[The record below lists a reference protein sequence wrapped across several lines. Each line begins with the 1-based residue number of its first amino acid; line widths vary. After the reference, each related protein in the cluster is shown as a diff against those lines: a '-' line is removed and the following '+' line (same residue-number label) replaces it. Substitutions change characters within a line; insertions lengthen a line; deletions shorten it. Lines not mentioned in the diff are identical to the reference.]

1 MKFINIYKQIL
12 KGLILS
18 VFIGSLANAGQC
30 DTRLFSV
37 TADSSLTIGDMVDNL
52 ADTCGLSV
60 IVKDEAAKMRMNKK
74 LYYVKLKNATMR
86 TFLNT
91 VLKDNDLHYS
101 IEGNKLTIAYLITK
115 TFRVHYVSGRR
126 VGKSNAGVT
135 IAGGGSS
142 SDSSSS
148 GSSNASTTVM
158 GGGSSSTT
166 GISIESND
174 EFMFWKNIGDEV
186 QRVLVSAGDGSTHYA
201 KTSDKSWVGP
211 DGQVWEYNPVAPIV
225 NPEAGMITVTGTP
238 AQIEKV
244 AKYIDTLSTQIKKQ
258 VLIDVR
264 IMSVT
269 FDDSRTTGIDW
280 NQIYNL
286 QNVGVTTLGYSLNKV
301 ATGTYTSALTGGFS
315 EFTPGTNVR
324 DVWYETDA
332 SGTTTRKTENYI
344 KGSDNGGGL
353 IATGSVEVSD
363 VIKFLSTQGNVKN
376 ISSPRVMTLNNQPAL
391 ISVGKELFYKI
402 TTASTTSSGG
412 GSTAAQGETINS
424 VFAGIL
430 LDITPE
436 IDDNGMITLKINPSI
451 SDTIN
456 ATTSTD
462 GKRTMPPDLVR
473 RQMASVI
480 KVKDGEHAIL
490 GGLISSKEGIES
502 NKVPILGDIPI
513 ISYAFNREKNIKT
526 TEELVL
532 IITPHIV
539 ETPKDALMKDLGYS
553 ILNEK

>member
-1 MKFINIYKQIL
+1 MTFISIGKKISKSL
-12 KGLILS
+12 VLFVLIN
-18 VFIGSLANAGQC
+18 SLANAGQC

-37 TADSSLTIGDMVDNL
+37 TADSSLTIGDMIDNL

-74 LYYVKLKNATMR
+74 LYYVKLKNSTMR
-86 TFLNT
+86 SFLNT

-101 IEGNKLTIAYLITK
+101 LEGNKLTISYLITK
-115 TFRVHYVSGRR
+115 TFRVHYIAGNR

-135 IAGGGSS
+135 IIAGGSGAGTSTSGSSSSQSSTTTFGGGSES
-142 SDSSSS
+142 S
-148 GSSNASTTVM
+148 
-158 GGGSSSTT
+158 T

-174 EFMFWKNIGDEV
+174 EFLFWSNIGTEI
-186 QRVLVSAGDGSTHYA
+186 QRVLVSAGDGSTHFA

-211 DGQVWEYNPVAPIV
+211 DGQVWEYNPIAPIV
-225 NPEAGMITVTGTP
+225 NAEAGMITVTGTP
-238 AQIEKV
+238 AQIDKV
-244 AKYIDTLSTQIKKQ
+244 AKYIDTLTNQLKKQ

-264 IMSVT
+264 IMSVN

-280 NQIYNL
+280 SQIFSLGNL
-286 QNVGVTTLGYSLNKV
+286 KV
-301 ATGTYTSALTGGFS
+301 STSIDTGTNLLATKLENGMPTEWSR
-315 EFTPGTNVR
+315 GTEHF
-324 DVWYETDA
+324 DGAE
-332 SGTTTRKTENYI
+332 I
-344 KGSDNGGGL
+344 F
-353 IATGSVEVSD
+353 ATGSVDVSD
-363 VIKFLSTQGNVKN
+363 IIKFLGTQGNVRN

-402 TTASTTSSGG
+402 TTASTTASGG
-412 GSTAAQGETINS
+412 GSTSAQGEEINS

-456 ATTSTD
+456 TTLSSD
-462 GKRTMPPDLVR
+462 GKRSMPPDLVR
-473 RQMASVI
+473 RQLASVI
-480 KVKDGEHAIL
+480 KVKNGEHAIL

-513 ISYAFNREKNIKT
+513 LGYAFSRDKNIKT

-539 ETPKDALMKDLGYS
+539 ETPKDNLMKDLGYS
-553 ILNEK
+553 KLNEK

>member
-115 TFRVHYVSGRR
+115 TFRVHYISGDR
-126 VGKSNAGVT
+126 VGKSNAHVT
-135 IAGGGSS
+135 IANSNNS
-142 SDSSSS
+142 VSS
-148 GSSNASTTVM
+148 GTSTS
-158 GGGSSSTT
+158 GSTGTASSTSGEPTSGT
-166 GISIESND
+166 GMSIETND
-174 EFMFWKNIGDEV
+174 EFLFWNTVGKEI
-186 QRVLVSAGDGSTHYA
+186 QRILVGAGDGSTHYT
-201 KTSDKSWVGP
+201 KTSDNSWVGP

-238 AQIEKV
+238 TQIEKV
-244 AKYIDTLSTQIKKQ
+244 TQYVDTLTKQLKKQ

-264 IMSVT
+264 IMSVN
-269 FDDSRTTGIDW
+269 FDDSKTTGIDW
-280 NQIYNL
+280 SQIYNL
-286 QNVGVTTLGYSLNKV
+286 QNMSVNTLVSATRNISDITNEVG
-301 ATGTYTSALTGGFS
+301 TGIDT
-315 EFTPGTNVR
+315 
-324 DVWYETDA
+324 W
-332 SGTTTRKTENYI
+332 TRVK
-344 KGSDNGGGL
+344 NGGNMNEQA
-353 IATGSVEVSD
+353 IVASGSVEVSD
-363 VIKFLSTQGNVKN
+363 IVKFLGTQGNVKS
-376 ISSPRVMTLNNQPAL
+376 ISSPRIMTLNNQPAL

-402 TTASTTSSGG
+402 KSSTTLSGG
-412 GSTAAQGETINS
+412 SGGTSAAAQGEMIDS
-424 VFAGIL
+424 VFAGVL

-436 IDDNGMITLKINPSI
+436 IDDNGMITLKINPSV

-456 ATTSTD
+456 TTTSGD
-462 GKRTMPPDLVR
+462 GTRTMPPDLVR
-473 RQMASVI
+473 RQIASVI
-480 KVKDGEHAIL
+480 RVKDGEHAIL

-513 ISYAFNREKNIKT
+513 LGYAFNREKNIKT

-532 IITPHIV
+532 IITPHII
-539 ETPKDALMKDLGYS
+539 ETPKDDLMKDLGYS

>member
-1 MKFINIYKQIL
+1 MKFISIGKKIS
-12 KGLILS
+12 KGLIIFAL
-18 VFIGSLANAGQC
+18 INSLANAGQC

-37 TADSSLTIGDMVDNL
+37 TADSSLTIGDMIDNL

-101 IEGNKLTIAYLITK
+101 IEGNKLTISYLITK
-115 TFRVHYVSGRR
+115 TFRVHYISGNR

-135 IAGGGSS
+135 IIAGGNGTGTSTSGSS
-142 SDSSSS
+142 SSQ
-148 GSSNASTTVM
+148 STTTTM
-158 GGGSSSTT
+158 GGGSESHT

-174 EFMFWKNIGDEV
+174 EFLFWKNIGLEI
-186 QRVLVSAGDGSTHYA
+186 QRILVSAGDGSIHFA

-225 NPEAGMITVTGTP
+225 NAEAGMITVTGTP
-238 AQIEKV
+238 AQIDRV
-244 AKYIDTLSTQIKKQ
+244 AKYIDTLTNQLNKQ

-264 IMSVT
+264 IMSVK
-269 FDDSRTTGIDW
+269 FDDSKTTGIDW
-280 NQIYNL
+280 SQIYSL
-286 QNVGVTTLGYSLNKV
+286 QNLAVNTTLEAARNIYPTKV
-301 ATGTYTSALTGGFS
+301 ENNIITEWARDEASNPAGASVFATG
-315 EFTPGTNVR
+315 NVNVA
-324 DVWYETDA
+324 DIV
-332 SGTTTRKTENYI
+332 
-344 KGSDNGGGL
+344 
-353 IATGSVEVSD
+353 
-363 VIKFLSTQGNVKN
+363 KFLGTQGDVRS

-402 TTASTTSSGG
+402 TAASTTASGG
-412 GSTAAQGETINS
+412 GSTSAQGEEINS

-456 ATTSTD
+456 TTSSTD

-473 RQMASVI
+473 RQLASVI
-480 KVKDGEHAIL
+480 KVKNGEHAIL
-490 GGLISSKEGIES
+490 GGLISSKEGVES

-513 ISYAFNREKNIKT
+513 LNYAFKREKNIKT

-539 ETPKDALMKDLGYS
+539 ETPKDTLMKDLGYS
-553 ILNEK
+553 KLNEK

>member
-1 MKFINIYKQIL
+1 MKLISISKQIL
-12 KGLILS
+12 KGF
-18 VFIGSLANAGQC
+18 VFFALMSNLANAGQC

-60 IVKDEAAKMRMNKK
+60 IVKDEAAKLRMNKK

-86 TFLNT
+86 SFLNT
-91 VLKDNDLHYS
+91 VLKDNDLYYS
-101 IEGNKLTIAYLITK
+101 IEGNKLTISYLITK
-115 TFRVHYVSGRR
+115 TFRVHYIAGNRI
-126 VGKSNAGVT
+126 GKSNAHVT
-135 IAGGGSS
+135 IANSNSGTSATTTGGSNGS
-142 SDSSSS
+142 ASASSS
-148 GSSNASTTVM
+148 GGAESR
-158 GGGSSSTT
+158 T

-174 EFMFWKNIGDEV
+174 EFLFWSSIGAEI
-186 QRVLVSAGDGSTHYA
+186 QRVLVSAGDGSTHYS

-211 DGQVWEYNPVAPIV
+211 DGQIWEYNPVAPIV
-225 NPEAGMITVTGTP
+225 NAEAGMITVTGTP
-238 AQIEKV
+238 SQIDKV
-244 AKYIDTLSTQIKKQ
+244 TKYIDTLSTQIKKQ

-264 IMSVT
+264 IMSVN

-280 NQIYNL
+280 SQIYSLGNL
-286 QNVGVTTLGYSLNKV
+286 KV
-301 ATGTYTSALTGGFS
+301 ATTLEAGQNIY
-315 EFTPGTNVR
+315 
-324 DVWYETDA
+324 A
-332 SGTTTRKTENYI
+332 SKLESGVPTEWTLDPAFNMQGAEI
-344 KGSDNGGGL
+344 F
-353 IATGSVEVSD
+353 AFGSVD
-363 VIKFLSTQGNVKN
+363 VADIIKFLGTQGNVKN

-402 TTASTTSSGG
+402 TTASTTASGG
-412 GSTAAQGETINS
+412 GSTSAQGETIDS

-456 ATTSTD
+456 TTTSSD

-490 GGLISSKEGIES
+490 GGLISTKEGIES
-502 NKVPILGDIPI
+502 NKVPLLGDIPI
-513 ISYAFNREKNIKT
+513 LGYAFKREKNIKT

-539 ETPKDALMKDLGYS
+539 ETPKDALMKDLGYD

>member
-18 VFIGSLANAGQC
+18 IFIGSMANAGQC

-91 VLKDNDLHYS
+91 VLKDNDLFYS
-101 IEGNKLTIAYLITK
+101 IEGNKLTISYLITK
-115 TFRVHYVSGRR
+115 TFRVHYIAGNRI
-126 VGKSNAGVT
+126 GKSNAGVT
-135 IAGGGSS
+135 IIAGSS
-142 SDSSSS
+142 ESSS
-148 GSSNASTTVM
+148 GSSSSGTQSSSV
-158 GGGSSSTT
+158 GGGSSANT
-166 GISIESND
+166 GISIESNN
-174 EFMFWKNIGDEV
+174 EFLFWSNIGTEI
-186 QRVLVSAGDGSTHYA
+186 QRILISAGDGSTHFA

-238 AQIEKV
+238 AQIDKV
-244 AKYIDTLSTQIKKQ
+244 AKYIDTLTSQIKKQ
-258 VLIDVR
+258 VMIDVR
-264 IMSVT
+264 IMSVN
-269 FDDSRTTGIDW
+269 FDNSSTTGIDW
-280 NQIYNL
+280 SQIYSL
-286 QNVGVTTLGYSLNKV
+286 QNMAISTTLEASRNIYPTEITNNIITKWDRNSSAHPEGASV
-301 ATGTYTSALTGGFS
+301 FATG
-315 EFTPGTNVR
+315 NV
-324 DVWYETDA
+324 E
-332 SGTTTRKTENYI
+332 I
-344 KGSDNGGGL
+344 SD
-353 IATGSVEVSD
+353 IV
-363 VIKFLSTQGNVKN
+363 KFLGTQGNVKN

-402 TTASTTSSGG
+402 TTASTSASGG
-412 GSTAAQGETINS
+412 GSTSAQGETIDS

-436 IDDNGMITLKINPSI
+436 IDDSGMITLKINPSV
-451 SDTIN
+451 SDTIS

-490 GGLISSKEGIES
+490 GGLISTKEGVQS

-513 ISYAFNREKNIKT
+513 ISYAFKRDVNIQT

-532 IITPHIV
+532 IITPHVI

>member
-1 MKFINIYKQIL
+1 MKFINIGKTIF
-12 KGLILS
+12 KGLIIFALMS
-18 VFIGSLANAGQC
+18 SMADAGQC
-30 DTRLFSV
+30 ETRLFSV

-60 IVKDEAAKMRMNKK
+60 IVKDEAAKLRMNKK

-115 TFRVHYVSGRR
+115 TFRVHYISGDR
-126 VGKSNAGVT
+126 VGKSNAHVT
-135 IAGGGSS
+135 IANSNNS
-142 SDSSSS
+142 ASS
-148 GSSNASTTVM
+148 GTSTSSTSSTASTSGEPTS
-158 GGGSSSTT
+158 GT
-166 GISIESND
+166 GMSIQTND
-174 EFMFWKNIGDEV
+174 EFLFWNTVGKEI
-186 QRVLVSAGDGSTHYA
+186 QRILVGAGDGSTHYT
-201 KTSDKSWVGP
+201 KTSDNSWVGP
-211 DGQVWEYNPVAPIV
+211 DGQIWEYNPVAPIV

-238 AQIEKV
+238 TQIEKV
-244 AKYIDTLSTQIKKQ
+244 TQYVDTLTKQLKKQ

-264 IMSVT
+264 ILSVN

-280 NQIYNL
+280 SQIYNL
-286 QNVGVTTLGYSLNKV
+286 QNVSVSTLATANKHI
-301 ATGTYTSALTGGFS
+301 
-315 EFTPGTNVR
+315 
-324 DVWYETDA
+324 A
-332 SGTTTRKTENYI
+332 SGTYEIGTGITEFGFGDSNDQ
-344 KGSDNGGGL
+344 GSAI
-353 IATGSVEVSD
+353 IATGSVSVTD
-363 VIKFLSTQGNVKN
+363 IVKFLGTQGNVKS
-376 ISSPRVMTLNNQPAL
+376 ISSPRIMTLNNQPAL

-402 TTASTTSSGG
+402 KSSTTSSSGG
-412 GSTAAQGETINS
+412 GSTAAEGEMIDS
-424 VFAGIL
+424 VFAGVL

-456 ATTSTD
+456 STTSGD
-462 GKRTMPPDLVR
+462 GTRTMPPDLVR
-473 RQMASVI
+473 RQIASVI

-502 NKVPILGDIPI
+502 SKVPILGDIPI
-513 ISYAFNREKNIKT
+513 LSYAFNRKVNTKT

-532 IITPHIV
+532 IITPHII

>member
-1 MKFINIYKQIL
+1 MKFINISKIIL
-12 KGLILS
+12 KGLIIFTLMN
-18 VFIGSLANAGQC
+18 SLGNAGQC

-60 IVKDEAAKMRMNKK
+60 IVKDEAARLRMNKK

-101 IEGNKLTIAYLITK
+101 IEGNKLTISYLITK
-115 TFRVHYVSGRR
+115 TFRVHYIAGNRI
-126 VGKSNAGVT
+126 GKSNAGVT
-135 IAGGGSS
+135 VIAGGSSESS
-142 SDSSSS
+142 STPSSSS
-148 GSSNASTTVM
+148 SSASTNTL
-158 GGGSSSTT
+158 GGGAASHT
-166 GISIESND
+166 GINIESND
-174 EFMFWKNIGDEV
+174 EFLFWKNIGDEV
-186 QRVLVSAGDGSTHYA
+186 QRILVSAGDGSTHFA

-238 AQIEKV
+238 AQIDRV
-244 AKYIDTLSTQIKKQ
+244 AKYIDTLATQIKKQ

-264 IMSVT
+264 IMSVN

-280 NQIYNL
+280 SQIYNL
-286 QNVGVTTLGYSLNKV
+286 QNMSVNTLAAASQNISGGK
-301 ATGTYTSALTGGFS
+301 YTIGSGFTEFGFGSSQDQGGAI
-315 EFTPGTNVR
+315 V
-324 DVWYETDA
+324 
-332 SGTTTRKTENYI
+332 
-344 KGSDNGGGL
+344 
-353 IATGSVEVSD
+353 ATGSVEVSD
-363 VIKFLSTQGNVKN
+363 IIKFLGTQGNVKN

-402 TTASTTSSGG
+402 TTASTAASGG
-412 GSTAAQGETINS
+412 GSTSAQGEEINS

-451 SDTIN
+451 SDTVE
-456 ATTSTD
+456 TTTTGS
-462 GKRTMPPDLVR
+462 GSRTMPPDLVR

-490 GGLISSKEGIES
+490 GGLISSKEGVES

-513 ISYAFNREKNIKT
+513 LSYAFKRDKNIKT

-532 IITPHIV
+532 IITPHII

>member
-1 MKFINIYKQIL
+1 MKFISIKKIF
-12 KGLILS
+12 KGLFLCALIANT
-18 VFIGSLANAGQC
+18 ANAGQC

-101 IEGNKLTIAYLITK
+101 IEGNKLTISYLITK
-115 TFRVHYVSGRR
+115 TFRVHYISGNR

-135 IAGGGSS
+135 IIAGGSGAGTST
-142 SDSSSS
+142 S
-148 GSSNASTTVM
+148 GSGSNQSSTTTM
-158 GGGSSSTT
+158 GGGSESHT

-174 EFMFWKNIGDEV
+174 EFLFWKNIGTEV
-186 QRVLVSAGDGSTHYA
+186 QRVLVSAGDGSTHFA

-225 NPEAGMITVTGTP
+225 NAEAGMITVTGTT
-238 AQIEKV
+238 AQIDKV
-244 AKYIDTLSTQIKKQ
+244 AKYIDTLTSQLKKQ

-264 IMSVT
+264 ILSVN

-280 NQIYNL
+280 SQIYSL
-286 QNVGVTTLGYSLNKV
+286 QNLAVNTTLEAAKNIYPTKLENNIITEWARDVSGNPAGASV
-301 ATGTYTSALTGGFS
+301 FATG
-315 EFTPGTNVR
+315 NV
-324 DVWYETDA
+324 
-332 SGTTTRKTENYI
+332 N
-344 KGSDNGGGL
+344 
-353 IATGSVEVSD
+353 VSD
-363 VIKFLSTQGNVKN
+363 IVKFLGTQGNVRN
-376 ISSPRVMTLNNQPAL
+376 VSSPRVMTLNNQPAL

-412 GSTAAQGETINS
+412 GSTSAQGEEINS

-456 ATTSTD
+456 TTLSSD

-473 RQMASVI
+473 RQLASVI
-480 KVKDGEHAIL
+480 KVKNGEHAIL
-490 GGLISSKEGIES
+490 GGLISTKEGIES

-513 ISYAFNREKNIKT
+513 LSYAFKRDKNIKT

-532 IITPHIV
+532 VITPHIV
-539 ETPKDALMKDLGYS
+539 ETPKDDLMKDLGYTH
-553 ILNEK
+553 LNEK

>member
-1 MKFINIYKQIL
+1 MKFVNISKIIL
-12 KGLILS
+12 KGLIIFTLMN
-18 VFIGSLANAGQC
+18 SLGNAGQC

-60 IVKDEAAKMRMNKK
+60 IVKDEAAKLRMNKK

-115 TFRVHYVSGRR
+115 TFRVHYISGNRI
-126 VGKSNAGVT
+126 GKSNAGVT
-135 IAGGGSS
+135 VIAGGSS
-142 SDSSSS
+142 ESTTGASSSS
-148 GSSNASTTVM
+148 S
-158 GGGSSSTT
+158 SSSTNTLGGGAASHT
-166 GISIESND
+166 GINIESSND
-174 EFMFWKNIGDEV
+174 FLFWKNIGDEI
-186 QRVLVSAGDGSTHYA
+186 QRILVSAGDGSTHYA

-211 DGQVWEYNPVAPIV
+211 DGQVWEYNPIAPIV

-264 IMSVT
+264 IMSVN

-280 NQIYNL
+280 SQIYSL
-286 QNVGVTTLGYSLNKV
+286 QNLAVSTSLNSAKNLFTTKLTNGIPTEWSRDLTGDNFDGAEV
-301 ATGTYTSALTGGFS
+301 FATG
-315 EFTPGTNVR
+315 N
-324 DVWYETDA
+324 
-332 SGTTTRKTENYI
+332 
-344 KGSDNGGGL
+344 
-353 IATGSVEVSD
+353 VEVSD
-363 VIKFLSTQGNVKN
+363 IIKFLGTQGNVKS

-402 TTASTTSSGG
+402 TTASTAASGG
-412 GSTAAQGETINS
+412 GSTSAQGEEINS

-451 SDTIN
+451 SDTIE
-456 ATTSTD
+456 TTTTGS
-462 GKRTMPPDLVR
+462 GSRTMPPDLVR

-480 KVKDGEHAIL
+480 KVKNGEHAIL

-513 ISYAFNREKNIKT
+513 LSYAFKRDKNIKT

-532 IITPHIV
+532 IITPHII

>member
-1 MKFINIYKQIL
+1 MKFINMNKRIF
-12 KGLILS
+12 KGLIIFAIMS
-18 VFIGSLANAGQC
+18 SLANAGQC

-60 IVKDEAAKMRMNKK
+60 IVKDEAAKLRMNKK

-115 TFRVHYVSGRR
+115 TFRVHYIAGNRI
-126 VGKSNAGVT
+126 GKSNAGVT
-135 IAGGGSS
+135 IIAGSSESSSSSSGGGSATNVGGGSS
-142 SDSSSS
+142 A
-148 GSSNASTTVM
+148 N
-158 GGGSSSTT
+158 T
-166 GISIESND
+166 GISIESNN
-174 EFMFWKNIGDEV
+174 EFLFWKNIGDEI
-186 QRVLVSAGDGSTHYA
+186 QRILISAGDGSTHFA

-258 VLIDVR
+258 VMIDVR
-264 IMSVT
+264 IMSVN
-269 FDDSRTTGIDW
+269 FDDSKTTGIDW
-280 NQIYNL
+280 SQIYNL
-286 QNVGVTTLGYSLNKV
+286 QSLSVNSTLEAARNIYPTKITEGIVTEWARDEKSNPAGASV
-301 ATGTYTSALTGGFS
+301 FATG
-315 EFTPGTNVR
+315 
-324 DVWYETDA
+324 
-332 SGTTTRKTENYI
+332 K
-344 KGSDNGGGL
+344 
-353 IATGSVEVSD
+353 VEVSD
-363 VIKFLSTQGNVKN
+363 IVRFLGTQGNVKN

-402 TTASTTSSGG
+402 TTASTSASGG
-412 GSTAAQGETINS
+412 GSTSATGETVDS

-451 SDTIN
+451 SDTVN
-456 ATTSTD
+456 STVSGD
-462 GKRTMPPDLVR
+462 GTRKMPPDLVR
-473 RQMASVI
+473 RQLASVI

-502 NKVPILGDIPI
+502 SKVPILGDIPI
-513 ISYAFNREKNIKT
+513 ISYAFKKEVNTKT

-532 IITPHIV
+532 IITPHII

>member
-1 MKFINIYKQIL
+1 MKLISISKQIL
-12 KGLILS
+12 KGFVFFALI
-18 VFIGSLANAGQC
+18 GNLANAGQC

-60 IVKDEAAKMRMNKK
+60 IVKDEAAKLRMNKK

-91 VLKDNDLHYS
+91 VLKDNDLFYS
-101 IEGNKLTIAYLITK
+101 IEGNKLTISYLITK
-115 TFRVHYVSGRR
+115 TFRVHYIAGNRT
-126 VGKSNAGVT
+126 GKSNAGVT

-148 GSSNASTTVM
+148 SNSSSSNGSTTVM
-158 GGGSSSTT
+158 GGSSSSTT

-174 EFMFWKNIGDEV
+174 EFLFWSSIGAEI
-186 QRVLVSAGDGSTHYA
+186 QRVLVSAGDGSTHFA

-238 AQIEKV
+238 AQIDKV
-244 AKYIDTLSTQIKKQ
+244 AQYIDTLTTQIKKQ

-264 IMSVT
+264 ILSVN
-269 FDDSRTTGIDW
+269 FDDSKTTGIDW
-280 NQIYNL
+280 SQIYNL
-286 QNVGVTTLGYSLNKV
+286 QNLSVNTL
-301 ATGTYTSALTGGFS
+301 ATASKNITGG
-315 EFTPGTNVR
+315 EYTIGTGITKFTT
-324 DVWYETDA
+324 
-332 SGTTTRKTENYI
+332 
-344 KGSDNGGGL
+344 GSADDQGSAV
-353 IATGSVEVSD
+353 IATGAVEVKD
-363 VIKFLSTQGNVKN
+363 IVKFLGTQGNVKN

-436 IDDNGMITLKINPSI
+436 VDDNGMITLKINPSI
-451 SDTIN
+451 SDTVN
-456 ATTSTD
+456 TTTTTSD

-473 RQMASVI
+473 RQLASVI

-490 GGLISSKEGIES
+490 GGLISTKEGIES
-502 NKVPILGDIPI
+502 SKVPILGDIPI
-513 ISYAFNREKNIKT
+513 LSYAFNRKVDTKT

-532 IITPHIV
+532 IITPHII
-539 ETPKDALMKDLGYS
+539 ETPKDDLMKDLGYS

>member
-18 VFIGSLANAGQC
+18 VFIGSIANAGQC

-91 VLKDNDLHYS
+91 VLKDNDLFYS
-101 IEGNKLTIAYLITK
+101 IEGNKLTISYLITK
-115 TFRVHYVSGRR
+115 TFRVHYISGTR

-135 IAGGGSS
+135 IIAGGG

-148 GSSNASTTVM
+148 ANNS
-158 GGGSSSTT
+158 SSSTQGTSNTIGGGAASHT

-174 EFMFWKNIGDEV
+174 EFLFWSNIGAEI
-186 QRVLVSAGDGSTHYA
+186 QRVLISAGDGSTHFA

-238 AQIEKV
+238 TQIDKV
-244 AKYIDTLSTQIKKQ
+244 AKYIDTLTTQIKKQ

-264 IMSVT
+264 ILSVN
-269 FDDSRTTGIDW
+269 FDDSKTTGIDW
-280 NQIYNL
+280 SQIYSL
-286 QNVGVTTLGYSLNKV
+286 QNLSINTTLEAARNIYPTKIADNVITEWARDETKNPAGASV
-301 ATGTYTSALTGGFS
+301 FATG
-315 EFTPGTNVR
+315 NVNVQ
-324 DVWYETDA
+324 DIV
-332 SGTTTRKTENYI
+332 
-344 KGSDNGGGL
+344 
-353 IATGSVEVSD
+353 
-363 VIKFLSTQGNVKN
+363 KFLGTQGNVKN

-402 TTASTTSSGG
+402 TTASTAASGG
-412 GSTAAQGETINS
+412 GSTSAQGEEINS

-436 IDDNGMITLKINPSI
+436 IDDSGMITLKINPSI
-451 SDTIN
+451 SDTIGS
-456 ATTSTD
+456 TTSSD
-462 GKRTMPPDLVR
+462 GKRSMPPDLVR
-473 RQMASVI
+473 RQLASVI

-490 GGLISSKEGIES
+490 GGLISTKEGVES
-502 NKVPILGDIPI
+502 SKVPILGDIPI
-513 ISYAFNREKNIKT
+513 LSYAFNRKVDTKT

-532 IITPHIV
+532 IITPHII
-539 ETPKDALMKDLGYS
+539 ETSKDALMKDLGYS

>member
-18 VFIGSLANAGQC
+18 IFIGSIANAGQC

-91 VLKDNDLHYS
+91 VLKDNDLFYS
-101 IEGNKLTIAYLITK
+101 IEGNKLTISYLITK
-115 TFRVHYVSGRR
+115 TFRVHYISGTR

-135 IAGGGSS
+135 IIAGG
-142 SDSSSS
+142 SSS
-148 GSSNASTTVM
+148 GSSSSASSSSSSQGTSNTI
-158 GGGSSSTT
+158 GGGTESHT

-174 EFMFWKNIGDEV
+174 EFLFWSNIGAEV

-238 AQIEKV
+238 TQIDKV
-244 AKYIDTLSTQIKKQ
+244 AKYIDTLTTQIKKQ

-264 IMSVT
+264 ILSVN
-269 FDDSRTTGIDW
+269 FDDSKTTGIDW
-280 NQIYNL
+280 SQIYSL
-286 QNVGVTTLGYSLNKV
+286 QSLSINTTLEAARNIYPTKLTSGAVTEWTRDEKSNPAGASV
-301 ATGTYTSALTGGFS
+301 FATG
-315 EFTPGTNVR
+315 NV
-324 DVWYETDA
+324 DVKD
-332 SGTTTRKTENYI
+332 I
-344 KGSDNGGGL
+344 
-353 IATGSVEVSD
+353 V
-363 VIKFLSTQGNVKN
+363 KFLGTQGNVKN

-402 TTASTTSSGG
+402 TTASTSSSGG
-412 GSTAAQGETINS
+412 GSTAAQGEEINS

-456 ATTSTD
+456 ATTSSD

-473 RQMASVI
+473 RQLASVI

-490 GGLISSKEGIES
+490 GGLISTKEGVES
-502 NKVPILGDIPI
+502 SKVPILGDIPI
-513 ISYAFNREKNIKT
+513 LSYAFNRKVDTKT

-532 IITPHIV
+532 IITPHII